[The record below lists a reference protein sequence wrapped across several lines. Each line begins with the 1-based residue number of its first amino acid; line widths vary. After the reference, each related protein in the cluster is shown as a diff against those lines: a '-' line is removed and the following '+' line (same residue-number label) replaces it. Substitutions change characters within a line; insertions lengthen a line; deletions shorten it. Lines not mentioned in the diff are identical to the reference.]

1 MPHPLSFSGRKKMSD
16 NRFFNRA
23 MWKKKAMAFVIRSHR
38 HLWGKNNED
47 PQAFLFTRGLKNQFI
62 KDALIGWNKFGQAR
76 PIQNWGIETNFKTDK
91 KLFLPSGIV
100 IPFIVEK
107 ELRSIFIH
115 PYDESKGNKTTIVPG
130 SWTPTLVL
138 GEKKEKIV
146 IIQNIFDGL
155 FLFQELKDTCCVMIY
170 PDPDI
175 PLDIHLNAMVNTADA
190 VLILSSEK
198 KEFTVK
204 KTLFSD
210 VPDHC
215 FYTYHSQEEAKEQCL
230 RN

>member
-1 MPHPLSFSGRKKMSD
+1 
-16 NRFFNRA
+16 
-23 MWKKKAMAFVIRSHR
+23 MAFVVRSHR

-62 KDALIGWNKFGQAR
+62 KDRLIGWNKFGQTR
-76 PIQNWGIETNFKTDK
+76 SIQNWGIETNFKTDE

-115 PYDESKGNKTTIVPG
+115 PYDENKRNKTTIVPG
-130 SWTPTLVL
+130 SWTSTLVL
-138 GEKKEKIV
+138 GEKKEKIAV
-146 IIQNIFDGL
+146 IQNIFDGL
-155 FLFQELKDTCCVMIY
+155 FLFQELKDTCCVMIH
-170 PDPDI
+170 PD
-175 PLDIHLNAMVNTADA
+175 LDLSLDFHLTAMIKNADA

-198 KEFTVK
+198 KEFSVK
-204 KTLFSD
+204 KNLFPD
-210 VPDHC
+210 VPGHC
-215 FYTYHSQEEAKEQCL
+215 FYAYHSREEAKEYCL